1 MCDSSFVVGVSFVM
15 CFGLVIDM
23 GLPRMIISALDKRS
37 ADIQDELD
45 EARNLRE
52 EAQKLLA
59 KEKKNLDKAA
69 EESNNLIKKAKQQ
82 IEQFLLQNK

>member
-1 MCDSSFVVGVSFVM
+1 MFDSSFFVALSFLIFV
-15 CFGLVIDM
+15 GLVIYM

-69 EESNNLIKKAKQQ
+69 EESKNLIKT
-82 IEQFLLQNK
+82 N